1 MSSDVIR
8 RFFTLWIVLQS
19 AARTG
24 RVFSFVRNV
33 TGSIKSAQHYL
44 SLTLCLSRKRFRH
57 AWSICSPER
66 LQHSAFNSWSQPQT
80 SKKKLF
86 VRTQTGSQCCFREMN
101 VVCDWFLLPQTSPL
115 RSRCLICDVLKK
127 TLRFHTSSVE
137 KQSYLLSALVC
148 SEVSTVLPDIPY
160 RHVSL
165 CEKKPPVN
173 RSIFSNVQ
181 TCLPLEHCLC
191 IW

>member
-24 RVFSFVRNV
+24 RVFSLVRNV
-33 TGSIKSAQHYL
+33 TGSIKSAEHYL
-44 SLTLCLSRKRFRH
+44 SLTLCLSRKKFRH

-86 VRTQTGSQCCFREMN
+86 VRTQTGSHAVFERWMLCVTDFCCHKH
-101 VVCDWFLLPQTSPL
+101 LLL
-115 RSRCLICDVLKK
+115 CSRCLICGVLKK
-127 TLRFHTSSVE
+127 MLRFHTSSVE

-165 CEKKPPVN
+165 CEKKPPVS
-173 RSIFSNVQ
+173 RSVFSNIQ
-181 TCLPLEHCLC
+181 TCLPLEHHLRV
-191 IW
+191 W